1 MVHGIGTDIM
11 EADRILNPDVDV
23 RDPFYR
29 TVFTPGELA
38 AAQASGDAHRYL
50 AARFAGKEAVF
61 KSFGIDGNH
70 VRLID
75 IEILPERGDEA
86 PVQLDGALGNWAAEE
101 KITEIH
107 LMLKWIGKRALAFAI
122 AEKAA

>member
-29 TVFTPGELA
+29 KVFTPGELGA
-38 AAQASGDAHRYL
+38 ALASGDPHRYL
-50 AARFAGKEAVF
+50 VARFAGKEAVF

-75 IEILPERGDEA
+75 IEILQDRAGEA
-86 PVQLDGALGNWAAEE
+86 PVQLGGALGRWAEE
-101 KITEIH
+101 ERITEIH
-107 LMLKWIGKRALAFAI
+107 LMLKWIGRCALAFAI